1 MACERAFFLANGA
14 FPASLTLVF
23 MSRIAVRCFFAVLAA
38 ASLLL
43 GACSRGSRVEQAA
56 RDGIFLIGNASEP
69 SSLDP
74 HIATG
79 VSEHVI
85 LMSVMEG
92 LATEHPSEE
101 DVVPGVA
108 ERWESNETFDE
119 WTFHLRKDARWS
131 NGDPVTARDFLY
143 AFRRILSPKL
153 ASQYAE
159 MLYVMKG
166 AEAFNRGDLTDPAEL
181 GASAP
186 DDHTLKISLVGPTP
200 YFPLMLPHYAW
211 YPVHPPTIEAHGG
224 IDSRGNRWTH
234 ENFVGNGPFKIK
246 TWQFKRLVAVERNP
260 HYWDSK
266 TVQLNE
272 IHFYPIDN
280 LATEE
285 RMFRDGQLHVTYEL
299 PLDKVGYWRKDPSG
313 SYRSEPYLGVYFYR
327 INTTHPQL
335 KDQRVRRALSLAVNR
350 AAVAE
355 NVLHGNAIPAQAYT
369 PPVAGYVGPD
379 LIKYD
384 PEAARQLLAEAG
396 YGLGNPLPRFDIL
409 LNVSEKHK
417 ILAEA
422 IQQMWKKELGIEV
435 GINSQDWGVYLD
447 SQQRL
452 DYDVCRA
459 GWIADYSD
467 PMSFLDMWTTGNGNN
482 QTGWSNAEYDAFIA
496 KARVTGETSA
506 RFEVL
511 RQAEALMLES
521 QPVIP
526 IYVYLRPRL
535 VSSLVEGWYPKM
547 QDFRPWKNISL
558 RLPFEG

>member
-1 MACERAFFLANGA
+1 MGRVFFLANGP
-14 FPASLTLVF
+14 FSASLPSVF
-23 MSRIAVRCFFAVLAA
+23 MSRAVVRCLLALLAVAPLWLT
-38 ASLLL
+38 S
-43 GACSRGSRVEQAA
+43 CSRGSRVEQAA
-56 RDGIFLIGNASEP
+56 REGIFLIGNTSEP

-85 LMSVMEG
+85 LMSLMEG
-92 LATEHPSEE
+92 LAIEHPSEE
-101 DVVPGVA
+101 TVLPGVA
-108 ERWESNETFDE
+108 ERWESNDTFDE
-119 WTFHLRKDARWS
+119 WTFYLRKDARWS
-131 NGDPVTARDFLY
+131 NGDPVTAHDFLY
-143 AFRRILSPKL
+143 AFQRILSPKL

-166 AEAFNRGDLTDPAEL
+166 AEDFNKGTLEDPSQL
-181 GASAP
+181 GAQAL

-224 IDSRGNRWTH
+224 MDNRGNRWTH
-234 ENFVGNGPFKIK
+234 ENFVGNGPFKMK

-260 HYWDSK
+260 YYWDAK
-266 TVQLNE
+266 TVRLNE

-299 PLDKVGYWRKDPSG
+299 PLDKVGYWKNDPSG
-313 SYRSEPYLGVYFYR
+313 SYRSEPYLGIYFYR
-327 INTTHPQL
+327 INTTHPHL
-335 KDQRVRRALSLAVNR
+335 KDERVRRALALAIDR
-350 AAVAE
+350 QAVVE
-355 NVLHGNAIPAQAYT
+355 NVLHGNGIPARAYT

-384 PEAARQLLAEAG
+384 PEEARRLLAEAG
-396 YGLGNPLPRFDIL
+396 YGPQNPLPRFDIL
-409 LNVSEKHK
+409 INDSAKHK
-417 ILAEA
+417 ILAEVV
-422 IQQMWKKELGIEV
+422 QQMWKKELGIEV

-482 QTGWSNAEYDAFIA
+482 QTGWSHAEYDALIA
-496 KARVTGETSA
+496 KARVTGDTAA

-511 RQAEALMLES
+511 GQAETILLTS

-526 IYVYLRPRL
+526 VYVYLRPRL
-535 VSSLVEGWYPKM
+535 VSPLVEGWHPKA
-547 QDFRPWKNISL
+547 QDFRPWKYIGL
-558 RLPFEG
+558 KVPADG